1 MRSPS
6 PEAKRQKTDGDG
18 AESMSIEETNAMRAK
33 LGLAP
38 LEITTG
44 EARDDGTILAED
56 GTAFRHVAAE
66 SLTDKKKQEKLKLK
80 INERHNK
87 RDIEKRLNKVKG
99 LGESDSDGDDTNK
112 WIERSRKIER
122 KKVLK
127 YF

>member
-6 PEAKRQKTDGDG
+6 PEAKRQKTDGGGDG
-18 AESMSIEETNAMRAK
+18 SAESMSIEETNAMRAK

-80 INERHNK
+80 INERRNK

-122 KKVLK
+122 KKV
-127 YF
+127 